1 MLFFLIQVLIVS
13 YSNKNCVLNAVF
25 EYIKTCWKGVVAYCI
40 YAICIVIPFFKL
52 YIPVS
57 KMFGKRTYGEIVS
70 QLPELI
76 DFFNVSTG
84 NRNRDSFDN
93 IKRTDKCVYYGRCR
107 TG

>member
-1 MLFFLIQVLIVS
+1 MYTSWYTAFFTALFFVTLILTYLIVS
-13 YSNKNCVLNAVF
+13 YSNKNRVLKVVF
-25 EYIKTCWKGVVAYCI
+25 EYIKTCWKEVVAYCI

-84 NRNRDSFDN
+84 NRMLGWLME
-93 IKRTDKCVYYGRCR
+93 K
-107 TG
+107 

>member
-1 MLFFLIQVLIVS
+1 M
-13 YSNKNCVLNAVF
+13 YSNS
-25 EYIKTCWKGVVAYCI
+25 
-40 YAICIVIPFFKL
+40 FFKL

-84 NRNRDSFDN
+84 NRMLGWLME
-93 IKRTDKCVYYGRCR
+93 K
-107 TG
+107 